1 MDLEKIDV
9 LSVPEIEERLPRSF
23 EQLHIVITKILKDN
37 NILQNDEGLQTQI
50 DELTAKNLELEV
62 KLNQM
67 TEKAAEL

>member
-1 MDLEKIDV
+1 MDLEKNDV
-9 LSVPEIEERLPRSF
+9 LSVPEIEERLPSSF

-62 KLNQM
+62 KL
-67 TEKAAEL
+67 K

>member
-1 MDLEKIDV
+1 MDLEKNDV

-62 KLNQM
+62 KL
-67 TEKAAEL
+67 K